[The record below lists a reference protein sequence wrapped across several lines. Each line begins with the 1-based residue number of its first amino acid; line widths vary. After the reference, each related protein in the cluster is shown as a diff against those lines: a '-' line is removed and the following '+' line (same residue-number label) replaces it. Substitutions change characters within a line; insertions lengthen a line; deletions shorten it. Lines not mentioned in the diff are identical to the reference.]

1 MSIVACVHQKN
12 SKGAQKLKSMF
23 ENSPRFNM
31 FELDITH
38 DSSINELRRFVD
50 DLLQQKEGLQL
61 TAFVNNCGVMVFG
74 ESEWQT
80 NEIIEQQ
87 INVNL
92 LGTIK
97 MTRTMLPLARKHKSR
112 IINVTSH
119 CSLKALPTLA
129 IYASTKAGIAAFT
142 EGLRLEMKQY
152 GVEVVNFIPGSF
164 WSTSNISALQLK
176 YSAEMRESFNEEQLN
191 YYGDYFDRLNKSLTY
206 ISGEKDPVVL
216 PDENVLKTF
225 EEALLDAP
233 PKARYLC
240 EPWRYK
246 IYHLLFRITPLPLS
260 DWLTWKFLYFPRFDI
275 TKAIKNKS

>member
-1 MSIVACVHQKN
+1 
-12 SKGAQKLKSMF
+12 MF
-23 ENSPRFNM
+23 ESSSRFHM
-31 FELDITH
+31 FELDITR

-50 DLLQQKEGLQL
+50 DLLQQKEGLEL

-92 LGTIK
+92 IGTIK

-119 CSLKALPTLA
+119 CSIKTLPTLS
-129 IYASTKAGIAAFT
+129 IYSATKAGLAAFT
-142 EGLRLEMKQY
+142 DGLRLEMKEC

-164 WSTSNISALQLK
+164 ALNSNILALQSK
-176 YSAEMRESFNEEQLN
+176 YSAEMRESLNEEQVLF
-191 YYGDYFDRLNKSLTY
+191 YGDYFDRLNLYLTA
-206 ISGEKDPVVL
+206 ISVERDPAVL
-216 PDENVLKTF
+216 PNDNILKTF
-225 EEALLDAP
+225 EEALLESP

-240 EPWRYK
+240 EPLRYK
-246 IYHLLFRITPLPLS
+246 IYHFLFRITPLPMS
-260 DWLTWKFLYFPRFDI
+260 DWLTWKFIQLPRFDM
-275 TKAIKNKS
+275 TKAIKNNS